1 MMLRGGKRKIIFNAI
16 QPCLFLRLV
25 RSVFLLEGKE
35 FLMIETLLVA
45 GLSSGQAVVV
55 CDLNFVKY
63 NKILPDMMIS
73 IRRKIEIW

>member
-1 MMLRGGKRKIIFNAI
+1 MLFGKIREREFFNAI

-35 FLMIETLLVA
+35 FLMIEILLVA
-45 GLSSGQAVVV
+45 GLSSGQAVGV

-63 NKILPDMMIS
+63 NKILPDIMIS